1 MKNIKN
7 TLIHCEA
14 NMKDYIKIILIFTIL
29 ILILIFVPGLD
40 GEQIKVSKL
49 YINEIASSQRTI
61 KDIDS
66 EYSDYIEIYNGY
78 NYDINLFGYYLSDDE
93 YYPKKW
99 SFPNVTIKSKEY
111 LLVFASSK
119 DKYDNEIHTNFKLS
133 SSGEIITLTDN
144 QGNIISKVNYKEQK
158 NNVSFGYLNGKYK
171 MMNPTPG
178 KKNTDEI
185 IRGQEDIKDKIIIN
199 EYITHNKSKDYNKTG
214 NYYDWIEL
222 YNKTDKDITLGNVYL
237 SDNNS
242 NLPKFKIP
250 NTVIKSKDYLVIYL
264 SEEAV
269 EGEIHANF
277 KLSDNEQIV
286 LSDGKKI
293 YESINITKLPD
304 NVSYG
309 LKDNKWYYFTT
320 PTPGKV
326 NNTASFE
333 KIGDYNGST

>member
-1 MKNIKN
+1 
-7 TLIHCEA
+7 
-14 NMKDYIKIILIFTIL
+14 MKDYIKITLIFTIL
-29 ILILIFVPGLD
+29 ILIVVLFPNIN

-49 YINEIASSQRTI
+49 YINEIASSQRLI
-61 KDIDS
+61 KDIDL

-78 NYDINLFGYYLSDDE
+78 NYDINLNGYYLSDDE

-99 SFPNVTIKSKEY
+99 SFPNITIKSKEY

-133 SSGEIITLTDN
+133 SSGEVITLTDSK
-144 QGNIISKVNYKEQK
+144 GNIISKINYKEQK
-158 NNVSFGYLNGKYK
+158 NNISYGYLKGKYV

-185 IRGQEDIKDKIIIN
+185 IREQEDIKDKIIIN
-199 EYITHNKSKDYNKTG
+199 EYITHNKSKNYNKTG

-222 YNKTDKDITLGNVYL
+222 YNKTDKDIVLDNIYL
-237 SDNNS
+237 SDNSS

-250 NTVIKSKDYLVIYL
+250 NTVVKSKDYLIIYL
-264 SEEAV
+264 SEEENV
-269 EGEIHANF
+269 EDEIHANF

-286 LSDGKKI
+286 LSDGKNI
-293 YESINITKLPD
+293 FDIINVIKLPD

-309 LKDNKWYYFTT
+309 IKENKWYYFTT

-333 KIGDYNGST
+333 KIGDYNGSS